1 MIPLPQ
7 SFKVKKIKENH
18 ASFEAEGFWPGY
30 GTTLG
35 NALRRVLL
43 SSLEGAAVTEVKI
56 QGASHEFSTI
66 SGVSEDV
73 LQILMNLKKLR
84 FKSFSGEP
92 QKVTLS
98 VQGEKE
104 VKGSDIKLSPQIELA
119 NPELVIAT
127 INDKKAGLDME
138 LQIEKG
144 VGYVSQDLIKNK
156 KPEIGV
162 IALDAI
168 FTPIKSVNYKVE
180 NMRVGG
186 RTDFDKLEI
195 EVETDGTVDP
205 ETAFSQ
211 AIDILLGQLQFMKE
225 NLNPAEPKIVI
236 SEEPEGTEE
245 TAKEPEEAAEKESEK
260 EEAPSAL
267 DKELGEL
274 KISSRTLNVLAEHKI
289 KTVSKLVSKTAEDIA
304 GLKGMGDKGMKEI
317 RKALKKMD
325 LDFKL

>member
-30 GTTLG
+30 GATLG

-56 QGASHEFSTI
+56 QGISHEFSTI
-66 SGVSEDV
+66 PGISEDV
-73 LQILMNLKKLR
+73 LQILMNLKRLR
-84 FKSFSGEP
+84 FKSFASEP
-92 QKVTLS
+92 QKISLS
-98 VQGEKE
+98 AQGEKE
-104 VKGSDIKLSPQIELA
+104 VKGSDLILSPQIELA

-127 INDKKAGLDME
+127 INDKKVSLDMQ

-168 FTPIKSVNYKVE
+168 FTPVKNVNYKVE

-195 EVETDGTVDP
+195 ELETDGTVDP
-205 ETAFSQ
+205 ETAFAQ
-211 AIDILLGQLQFMKE
+211 ALDILLGQLQFLKE
-225 NLNPAEPKIVI
+225 NLNPVEPKIIPAELPEEKKEEESVQE
-236 SEEPEGTEE
+236 EEP
-245 TAKEPEEAAEKESEK
+245 K
-260 EEAPSAL
+260 EEKNIDASVFE
-267 DKELGEL
+267 KELGEL
-274 KISSRTLNVLAEHKI
+274 KISGRTLNVLAEHRI
-289 KTVSKLVSKTAEDIA
+289 KTVAGLTSRTAENVE
-304 GLKGMGDKGMKEI
+304 GLKGMGEKGMKEI
-317 RKALKKMD
+317 RKALKKLN
-325 LDFKL
+325 LDFKS

>member
-7 SFKVKKIKENH
+7 SFKVKKIKENC
-18 ASFEAEGFWPGY
+18 ASFEMEGMWPGY

-43 SSLEGAAVTEVKI
+43 SSLEGAAVTEVRI
-56 QGASHEFSTI
+56 AGVSHEFSVI
-66 SGVSEDV
+66 PGVSEDA
-73 LQILMNLKKLR
+73 LQILMNLKRLR
-84 FKSFSGEP
+84 FKCFSDEP

-104 VKGSDIKLSPQIELA
+104 VKGSDIVLNPQVELA
-119 NPELVIAT
+119 NPDLVIAT
-127 INDKKAGLDME
+127 INDKKVSLDME

-144 VGYVSQDLIKNK
+144 VGYVSQELIKNK

-180 NMRVGG
+180 NVRVGG
-186 RTDFDKLEI
+186 RTDFDKLEV

-205 ETAFSQ
+205 ESAFLQ
-211 AIDILLGQLQFMKE
+211 ALDILLAHFQFVKE
-225 NLNPAEPKIVI
+225 NLK
-236 SEEPEGTEE
+236 PE
-245 TAKEPEEAAEKESEK
+245 EKESPVEEPVQTKEK
-260 EEAPSAL
+260 VEEKKEKSAVAE
-267 DKELGEL
+267 DKELSEL
-274 KISSRTLNVLAEHKI
+274 KISSRTLNVLAENKI
-289 KTVSKLVSKTAEDIA
+289 KSVSGITSKTEEQISN
-304 GLKGMGDKGMKEI
+304 LKGMGEKGIKEI

>member
-7 SFKVKKIKENH
+7 SFKVKKIKENY
-18 ASFEAEGFWPGY
+18 ASFEIEGMWPGY

-56 QGASHEFSTI
+56 KGVSHEFSVI
-66 SGVSEDV
+66 PGVSEDA
-73 LQILMNLKKLR
+73 LQVLMNLKRLR
-84 FKSFSGEP
+84 FKSFSDEP

-104 VKGSDIKLSPQIELA
+104 VKGSDIVLNPQVELA

-127 INDKKAGLDME
+127 INDKKIFLEME
-138 LQIEKG
+138 LTIEKG
-144 VGYVSQDLIKNK
+144 VGYVSQELIKNK

-180 NMRVGG
+180 NVRVGG

-195 EVETDGTVDP
+195 EVETDGTIDP
-205 ETAFSQ
+205 ESAFLQ
-211 AIDILLGQLQFMKE
+211 ALDILLAHFQFVKE
-225 NLNPAEPKIVI
+225 NLKPEEKEVPV
-236 SEEPEGTEE
+236 EEPVQAEEKAEAEVEEKKSAPVTEN
-245 TAKEPEEAAEKESEK
+245 KDLS
-260 EEAPSAL
+260 
-267 DKELGEL
+267 EL
-274 KISSRTLNVLAEHKI
+274 KISSRTLKVLTDNKI
-289 KTVSKLVSKTAEDIA
+289 KTVAGLTSKTEEQIA
-304 GLKGMGDKGMKEI
+304 NLKGMGDKGMKEV

>member
-7 SFKVKKIKENH
+7 SFKVKKIKENC
-18 ASFEAEGFWPGY
+18 ASFEMEGMWPGY

-43 SSLEGAAVTEVKI
+43 SSLEGAAVTEVRI
-56 QGASHEFSTI
+56 AGVSHEFSVI
-66 SGVSEDV
+66 PGVSEDA
-73 LQILMNLKKLR
+73 LQILMNLKRLR
-84 FKSFSGEP
+84 FKCFSDEP

-104 VKGSDIKLSPQIELA
+104 VKGSDIVLNPQVELA
-119 NPELVIAT
+119 NPDLVIAT
-127 INDKKAGLDME
+127 INDKKVSLDME

-144 VGYVSQDLIKNK
+144 VGYVSQELIKNK

-180 NMRVGG
+180 NVRVGG
-186 RTDFDKLEI
+186 RTDFDKLEV

-205 ETAFSQ
+205 ESAFLQ
-211 AIDILLGQLQFMKE
+211 ALDILLAHFQFVKE
-225 NLNPAEPKIVI
+225 NLKPEEKEAPVEEPVQ
-236 SEEPEGTEE
+236 SEE
-245 TAKEPEEAAEKESEK
+245 KAEVK
-260 EEAPSAL
+260 EEKPAVAE
-267 DKELGEL
+267 DKELSEL
-274 KISSRTLNVLAEHKI
+274 KISIRTLNVLAENKI
-289 KTVSKLVSKTAEDIA
+289 KSVSGITSKTEDQIA
-304 GLKGMGDKGMKEI
+304 KLKGMGEKGIKEI
-317 RKALKKMD
+317 RKALKKID

>member
-7 SFKVKKIKENH
+7 SFKVKKIKENC
-18 ASFEAEGFWPGY
+18 ASFEMEGMWPGY

-43 SSLEGAAVTEVKI
+43 SSLEGAAVTEVRI
-56 QGASHEFSTI
+56 AGVSHEFSVI
-66 SGVSEDV
+66 PGVSEDA
-73 LQILMNLKKLR
+73 LQILMNLKRLR
-84 FKSFSGEP
+84 FKCFSDEP

-104 VKGSDIKLSPQIELA
+104 VKGSDIVLNPQVELA
-119 NPELVIAT
+119 NPDLVIAT
-127 INDKKAGLDME
+127 INDKKVSLDME

-144 VGYVSQDLIKNK
+144 VGYVSQELIKNK
-156 KPEIGV
+156 KPEIGG

-180 NMRVGG
+180 NVRVGG
-186 RTDFDKLEI
+186 RTDFDKLEV

-205 ETAFSQ
+205 ESAFLQ
-211 AIDILLGQLQFMKE
+211 ALDILLAHFQFVKE
-225 NLNPAEPKIVI
+225 NLK
-236 SEEPEGTEE
+236 PE
-245 TAKEPEEAAEKESEK
+245 EKESPVEEPVQTKEK
-260 EEAPSAL
+260 VEEKKEKSAVAE
-267 DKELGEL
+267 DKELSEL
-274 KISSRTLNVLAEHKI
+274 KISSRTLNVLAENKI
-289 KTVSKLVSKTAEDIA
+289 KSVSGITSKTEEQISN
-304 GLKGMGDKGMKEI
+304 LKGMGEKGIKEI

>member
-7 SFKVKKIKENH
+7 SFKVKKIKENY
-18 ASFEAEGFWPGY
+18 AFFEIEGMWPGY

-56 QGASHEFSTI
+56 KGVSHEFSVI
-66 SGVSEDV
+66 PGVSEDA
-73 LQILMNLKKLR
+73 LQVLMNLKRLR
-84 FKSFSGEP
+84 FKSFSDEP

-104 VKGSDIKLSPQIELA
+104 VKGSDIVLNPQVELA

-127 INDKKAGLDME
+127 INDKKIFLEME
-138 LQIEKG
+138 LTIEKG
-144 VGYVSQDLIKNK
+144 VGYVSQELIKNK

-180 NMRVGG
+180 NVRVGG

-195 EVETDGTVDP
+195 EVETDGTIDP
-205 ETAFSQ
+205 ESAFLQ
-211 AIDILLGQLQFMKE
+211 ALDILLAHFQFVKE
-225 NLNPAEPKIVI
+225 NLKPEEKEVPV
-236 SEEPEGTEE
+236 EEPVQAEEKAEAEVEEKKSAPVTEN
-245 TAKEPEEAAEKESEK
+245 KDLS
-260 EEAPSAL
+260 
-267 DKELGEL
+267 EL
-274 KISSRTLNVLAEHKI
+274 KISSRTLKVLTDNKI
-289 KTVSKLVSKTAEDIA
+289 KTVAGLTSKTEEQIA
-304 GLKGMGDKGMKEI
+304 NLKGMGDKGMKEV

>member
-7 SFKVKKIKENH
+7 SFKVKKIKENY
-18 ASFEAEGFWPGY
+18 ASFEVEGFWPGY
-30 GTTLG
+30 GSTLG

-43 SSLEGAAVTEVKI
+43 SSLEGAAATEVKI
-56 QGASHEFSTI
+56 QGVPHEFSTI
-66 SGVSEDV
+66 PGVSEDV
-73 LQILMNLKKLR
+73 LQILMNLKRLR
-84 FKSFSGEP
+84 FKSFTNEP

-104 VKGSDIKLSPQIELA
+104 VKGSDLKLSPQVELA

-127 INDKKAGLDME
+127 INDKKASLDLE
-138 LQIEKG
+138 LQIERG
-144 VGYVSQDLIKNK
+144 VGYVSQELIKNK

-168 FTPIKSVNYKVE
+168 FTPIKSANYKVE

-186 RTDFDKLEI
+186 RTDFDKLEV
-195 EVETDGTVDP
+195 EVETDGTIDP

-211 AIDILLGQLQFMKE
+211 ALDILLGQMQYIKE
-225 NLNPAEPKIVI
+225 NLNPAEPKIVPA
-236 SEEPEGTEE
+236 EPVE
-245 TAKEPEEAAEKESEK
+245 EK
-260 EEAPSAL
+260 EEKAEEQKPEAKKEPVASVDT
-267 DKELGEL
+267 DKDLGEL
-274 KISSRTLNVLAEHKI
+274 KISSRTLNVLADHKI
-289 KTVSKLVSKTAEDIA
+289 KTVAGLTSKTAEDVA
-304 GLKGMGDKGMKEI
+304 NLKGMGDKGMKEI

>member
-7 SFKVKKIKENH
+7 SFKVKKIKENC
-18 ASFEAEGFWPGY
+18 ASFEMEGMWPGY

-43 SSLEGAAVTEVKI
+43 SSLEGAAVTEVRI
-56 QGASHEFSTI
+56 AGVSHEFSVI
-66 SGVSEDV
+66 PGVSEDA
-73 LQILMNLKKLR
+73 LQILMNLKRLR
-84 FKSFSGEP
+84 FKSFSDEP

-104 VKGSDIKLSPQIELA
+104 VRGSDIVLNPQVELA
-119 NPELVIAT
+119 NPDLVIAT
-127 INDKKAGLDME
+127 INDKKVSLDME

-144 VGYVSQDLIKNK
+144 VGYVSQELIKNK

-180 NMRVGG
+180 NVRVGG
-186 RTDFDKLEI
+186 RTDFDKLEV

-205 ETAFSQ
+205 ESAFLQ
-211 AIDILLGQLQFMKE
+211 ALDILLAHFQFVKE
-225 NLNPAEPKIVI
+225 NLKPEEKEAPVEEPVQ
-236 SEEPEGTEE
+236 SEE
-245 TAKEPEEAAEKESEK
+245 KAEVK
-260 EEAPSAL
+260 EEKPAVAE
-267 DKELGEL
+267 DKELSEL
-274 KISSRTLNVLAEHKI
+274 KISIRTLNVLAENKI
-289 KTVSKLVSKTAEDIA
+289 KSVSGITSKTEDQIA
-304 GLKGMGDKGMKEI
+304 KLKGMGEKGIKEI
-317 RKALKKMD
+317 RKALKKID